1 MESYT
6 PSVFEDIEPQIVRA
20 SRTKRFW
27 NFLVDYIAYYL
38 IVQVITFLVAWFFPD
53 FFYGTY
59 VYSLEFRLWNIL
71 FSIVLYGLLM
81 GTFEAVS
88 KGKSIGKLF
97 TGTRAVNEDGSRI
110 NARTAFLRGFSK
122 AVPFEAFSALSGYTC
137 HPWHDRWTKTYVI
150 DEKQSQ
156 LEQFPE

>member
-20 SRTKRFW
+20 SRTKRFL
-27 NFLVDYIAYYL
+27 NYL
-38 IVQVITFLVAWFFPD
+38 IDVTVFYLIFFGLAFMAGILFPD
-53 FFYGTY
+53 FFMT
-59 VYSLEFRLWNIL
+59 VDDTAPLFQIIDRLIGFIL
-71 FSIVLYGLLM
+71 FALIM
-81 GTFEAVS
+81 GIFEAVL
-88 KGKSIGKLF
+88 KGKTIGKLF
-97 TGTRAVNEDGSRI
+97 TSTRAVNEDGSKI
-110 NARTAFLRGFSK
+110 NARTAFLRGFSR